1 VLQKCTEAYK
11 LWHSFLVDMPR
22 LSRFTLGTKIDG
34 LFTDIIELIL
44 LAGYDSTP
52 QKTTLVARASTK
64 LDALKFFLQVAWEI
78 KTLDNNKYLRISE
91 PLNEV
96 GKMLG
101 GWRKQL
107 QLPLESTGT
116 QRDLRT
122 NRNR

>member
-1 VLQKCTEAYK
+1 
-11 LWHSFLVDMPR
+11 MPR

-44 LAGYDSTP
+44 LAGYDSKP